1 MFIQKKN
8 KMSDSVYKHQGFV
21 AFVSARLMAVLAT
34 QIQSVVV
41 AWQVYDLTRDPMALA
56 LVGLAQFIPMLL
68 LVLPAGDWIDPF
80 QPQMGVGQQLAGG
93 LCVHADA
100 VVAGRAWRIGH
111 RWHLC
116 RVGGLR
122 LQPRVFIA
130 CHAVFVAASGGA

>member
-68 LVLPAGDWIDPF
+68 LVLPAGDWIDRF
-80 QPQMGVGQQLAGG
+80 NRKWVLGGSWLVGCACSLMLWWLAGHG
-93 LCVHADA
+93 ESGIDGIYA
-100 VVAGRAWRIGH
+100 VLVVYGCSRAFSAPAMPSLLPTVVGR
-111 RWHLC
+111 
-116 RVGGLR
+116 
-122 LQPRVFIA
+122 
-130 CHAVFVAASGGA
+130 